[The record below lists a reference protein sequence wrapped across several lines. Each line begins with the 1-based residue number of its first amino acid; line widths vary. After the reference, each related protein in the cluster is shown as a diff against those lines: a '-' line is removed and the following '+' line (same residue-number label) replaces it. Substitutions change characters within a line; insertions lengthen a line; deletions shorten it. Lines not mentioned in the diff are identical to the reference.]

1 MPSQCTVSSAL
12 LVSGTSANCFCKETW
27 TGPLKLQQ
35 SVCPNLLLTYSSLN
49 PNVLLNLKL
58 EYHWRCLI
66 HCELKRQSF
75 VNVLI
80 QKKIIILLNFKEESI
95 YGKITKGAL
104 TLKPLKEIGERK
116 SWIHQKETCLVS
128 SQQAEHTSN
137 LHYSATH
144 LADFPLVS
152 KCKDLRA
159 FKLF

>member
-1 MPSQCTVSSAL
+1 MMPSQCTVSSAL

-35 SVCPNLLLTYSSLN
+35 SICPNLLLTYSSLN

-80 QKKIIILLNFKEESI
+80 QKKKYNSIKFQRRKYLWKNYQGCFNTKTTEGDRGKKILNHTKKKPAWYHPSRLSTHQICIIQLL
-95 YGKITKGAL
+95 T
-104 TLKPLKEIGERK
+104 
-116 SWIHQKETCLVS
+116 
-128 SQQAEHTSN
+128 
-137 LHYSATH
+137 
-144 LADFPLVS
+144 
-152 KCKDLRA
+152 
-159 FKLF
+159 

>member
-116 SWIHQKETCLVS
+116 SWITSKRNLPGIIPAGWAHIKFALFS
-128 SQQAEHTSN
+128 YSPSRLSISQQMQRS
-137 LHYSATH
+137 
-144 LADFPLVS
+144 
-152 KCKDLRA
+152 
-159 FKLF
+159 